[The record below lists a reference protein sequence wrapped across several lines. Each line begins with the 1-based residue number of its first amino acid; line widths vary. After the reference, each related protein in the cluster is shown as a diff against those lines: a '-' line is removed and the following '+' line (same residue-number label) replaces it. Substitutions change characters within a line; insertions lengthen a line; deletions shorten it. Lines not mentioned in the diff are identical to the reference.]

1 MYLRNANIIRMKVC
15 SLWKGMVLRM
25 QFDNS
30 YFQDEIREGFYIPGM
45 IKRSWAMQID
55 VLEKIDEICT
65 KYNIKWFADCGTL
78 IGAVRH
84 RGFIPWDD
92 DLDICMLRDDYI
104 RFNEIIKNELPD
116 GYKLLNF
123 DTETSYENFLTRIV
137 ASDGINTGKE
147 YLMSHHGYPY
157 TAGIDIFPLDYLY
170 PDEEREEL
178 RRKTAKIIWELAD
191 NVINKKEHRSKE
203 EISSYVSEITGY
215 SLDPS
220 LSVRAGLYRI
230 VDKLFSECLDK
241 SSGKVTLM
249 PFYLKN
255 KNRICLSKW
264 YENIIM
270 MPFENGYIK
279 VPAAYNEIL
288 KMEYGSWYIA
298 NRCGGYHEYPVHAI
312 QEHILIENN
321 GTAPY
326 LYVYNGIDKELKEA
340 RQEHAIST
348 DGKKRLI
355 ISLDT
360 LHKHIITF
368 IEKKKYNEAAAILEK
383 CQEIA
388 ITVGTAIDEEQGEGF
403 LTVKYLEE
411 YCELIYNIHGQ
422 LLTGSAVNTHQESKR
437 LAKLYETIKTS
448 YDNDIPKRRK
458 VVFIP
463 VNAKDWDYMSPLYEK
478 YISAENTDVY
488 VMPAFFSERAD
499 DGSMLTSKTDYEAFP
514 KHLPLI
520 KPQDFDLNRYH
531 PDIII
536 IQNPFDEFESGFTVH
551 PFFYAANLY
560 KYTEKLVYCHSF
572 NLDKIEEGNGKALIN
587 AEKFVIT
594 PGVVLSDE
602 IYVPDENMKSVYVK
616 LLGALPQNT
625 QREWEEKIKIL
636 PPSTEKGTLSDEPLA
651 EKLSDTLLSDGES
664 VDNISLENEPV
675 TEKPFLVFHVSDG
688 DYISYDNVLN
698 KIRQSI
704 EIYEN
709 SKEMLDIVWV
719 EDTKTAE
726 NIKLQSQKLYE
737 NYEAI
742 KKDFVDRGIGKF
754 IPIEDAANLVKDAA
768 GYYGSAGY
776 LLNLCVR
783 AGIPTM
789 VWEIELMD

>member
-1 MYLRNANIIRMKVC
+1 
-15 SLWKGMVLRM
+15 M

-123 DTETSYENFLTRIV
+123 DTEKSYENFLTRIV

-178 RRKTAKIIWELAD
+178 RRETLKIIWELAD

-220 LSVRAGLYRI
+220 LSVKAGLYRI

-249 PFYLKN
+249 PFYLLDKDYV
-255 KNRICLSKW
+255 CQLDW
-264 YENIIM
+264 YDKTIM
-270 MPFENGYIK
+270 MPFENGCIK
-279 VPAAYNEIL
+279 VPAAYGEVL
-288 KMEYGSWYIA
+288 KIKYGMWYVISKH
-298 NRCGGYHEYPVHAI
+298 GGIHEYPVHAE
-312 QEHILIENN
+312 QERILLKNN
-321 GTAPY
+321 GNAPY
-326 LYVYNGIDKELKEA
+326 LYVYGGIDKTLKAA
-340 RQEHAIST
+340 RKEHAISVDSKKKLLT
-348 DGKKRLI
+348 SLETLHEHIIAFIGKK
-355 ISLDT
+355 
-360 LHKHIITF
+360 KN
-368 IEKKKYNEAAAILEK
+368 NEAAAILEK

-388 ITVGTAIDEEQGEGF
+388 ITVGTAIDKEQGEGF
-403 LTVKYLEE
+403 STVKHLEH
-411 YCELIYNIHGQ
+411 YCELIYNIHEQ
-422 LLTGSAVNTHQESKR
+422 LSAGTALNVHQESKR
-437 LAKLYETIKTS
+437 LAKQYETINNS
-448 YDNDIPKRRK
+448 YDNDVPRRQEILF
-458 VVFIP
+458 VP
-463 VNAKDWDYMSPLYEK
+463 VYSKDWNYMAPLYEK
-478 YISAENTDVY
+478 YSSEENTDVY
-488 VMPAFFSERAD
+488 VMPAIFSERSD
-499 DGSMLTSKTDYEAFP
+499 DGGMLTSKTDYEAFP
-514 KHLPLI
+514 KQLPLVR
-520 KPQDFDLNRYH
+520 PQDFDLNKHH
-531 PDIII
+531 PDVII

-560 KYTEKLVYCHSF
+560 KFTEKLVYCHSF
-572 NLDKIEEGNGKALIN
+572 SIDDIEEGEEKALLN
-587 AEKFVIT
+587 AEKFVIA
-594 PGVVLSDE
+594 PGVVFSEE
-602 IYVPDENMKSVYVK
+602 IYVPNENMKSVYVK
-616 LLGALPQNT
+616 LLGDLPRNT

-651 EKLSDTLLSDGES
+651 EKLSDTLLSDEES

-698 KIRQSI
+698 KIKQSI
-704 EIYEN
+704 EIYEK

-719 EDTKTAE
+719 EDAKTAE

-737 NYEAI
+737 NYETI
-742 KKDFVDRGIGKF
+742 KKDFMDRGIGKF
-754 IPIEDAANLVKDAA
+754 IPIEDAADLVKDAA

-776 LLNLCVR
+776 LMNLCVR
-783 AGIPTM
+783 AGVPAMIWK
-789 VWEIELMD
+789 VN